1 MVKTKPS
8 RLLVEER
15 RRRIMDLLEA
25 QERVTVDELVLRFAV
40 SAVTIRGDLDALANA
55 GAVVRSHGGALKR
68 VDAPEDMPITVK
80 ETLHHAEKVRIG
92 HAACQMIKDGETI
105 MLDSGT
111 TTAEIARQIKF
122 LKFQAL
128 NVITNALNI
137 AMELANHPNVRL
149 IMIGGILRQ
158 MSYSLSGPHAE
169 QTLRGLH
176 ADRLFL
182 GVDGL
187 DPEIGLMTPDVLEAQ
202 LNAIM
207 IQVSREVVVVA
218 DSTKFHRRSLSVIA
232 KLDSVHKLI
241 TDQGAPPSGGE
252 PPRPQHRGGAGLA
265 RLFPPSGRWE
275 KTERESRHFGVD
287 ERLSSCVP
295 FSSSAVLLSAV
306 LVSVRS
312 AQERLEHGVILDGRL
327 EGSDHHV
334 EAPRAGLLEQARQGL
349 RVEPEGGLQG
359 GHEPREVALHEDGR
373 PLPRAHH
380 QVRGREPRHPAVRVV
395 EGQHLDDAGQG
406 QRPGLGGA
414 QLAAAV
420 HGQPLLEQAQPA
432 LHELG
437 GRRRRPALA
446 GALGPPP
453 ARSGAHELLVPGRAG
468 SER

>member
-15 RRRIMDLLEA
+15 RRRIMDLLEE
-25 QERVTVDELVLRFAV
+25 QERVTVDELVSRFSV

-68 VDAPEDMPITVK
+68 AATPEDMPITVK

-92 HAACQMIKDGETI
+92 HAACQMVKDGETI

-122 LKFQAL
+122 LKFKSL

-137 AMELANHPNVRL
+137 AMEVANHPNVRL

-158 MSYSLSGPHAE
+158 TSYSLSGPHAE

-202 LNAIM
+202 LNTIM

-232 KLDSVHKLI
+232 KLDSVHKII
-241 TDQGAPPSGGE
+241 TDEGAMPDMV
-252 PPRPQHRGGAGLA
+252 AN
-265 RLFPPSGRWE
+265 
-275 KTERESRHFGVD
+275 
-287 ERLSSCVP
+287 
-295 FSSSAVLLSAV
+295 
-306 LVSVRS
+306 
-312 AQERLEHGVILDGRL
+312 
-327 EGSDHHV
+327 
-334 EAPRAGLLEQARQGL
+334 L
-349 RVEPEGGLQG
+349 R
-359 GHEPREVALHEDGR
+359 
-373 PLPRAHH
+373 
-380 QVRGREPRHPAVRVV
+380 
-395 EGQHLDDAGQG
+395 
-406 QRPGLGGA
+406 
-414 QLAAAV
+414 
-420 HGQPLLEQAQPA
+420 
-432 LHELG
+432 
-437 GRRRRPALA
+437 
-446 GALGPPP
+446 
-453 ARSGAHELLVPGRAG
+453 ARSIEVITV
-468 SER
+468 